1 MPHLLRSRPVPLQ
14 FVFAGV
20 VPALFGAVTGW
31 MLGVNEIGYIVLS
44 VLGIAGGYAAGLEHD
59 GAGEGAIRGV
69 IGGALFGGFI
79 LIAAELLDKEHKA
92 HLPEPEILLVAITTA
107 FGIGLGA
114 LGGRRRHRH
123 EVEGEKEKEKKGIDF
138 KRLHWAEFIGFAGV
152 AVLLASLW
160 LPWFSTS
167 CKSQAAGE
175 AAERAGT
182 EALCN
187 PNSRLNGTRGEFNAF
202 ETYAIMDVLLVMAC
216 IAPFVLAF
224 LVIRDTQLSWRPGEV
239 TMIVGMV
246 AAALIWLNGIILG
259 KPGDSVE
266 ISIEI
271 GYWVGLIGANGIL
284 VGGALRQALGGRTRK
299 PPGTL

>member
-1 MPHLLRSRPVPLQ
+1 MPHLLRSRPVPVQ

-44 VLGIAGGYAAGLEHD
+44 VLGIGGGYVAGLEHD

-92 HLPEPEILLVAITTA
+92 HLPDPEILLVAITTA

-167 CKSQAAGE
+167 CDSVRPLSPE
-175 AAERAGT
+175 D
-182 EALCN
+182 CN
-187 PNSRLNGTRGEFNAF
+187 PNSTLNGLRGDFNAF
-202 ETYAIMDVLLVMAC
+202 ETYKIMDVLLVMAC

-224 LVIRDTQLSWRPGEV
+224 LVIRETQLSWRPGEV

-259 KPGDSVE
+259 KPGDSVD

-271 GYWVGLIGANGIL
+271 GYWVGLVGANGIL

>member
-14 FVFAGV
+14 LVFAGV

-31 MLGVNEIGYIVLS
+31 MLGVSEIGYIVLS
-44 VLGIAGGYAAGLEHD
+44 VLGIAGGYGAGLEHD

-69 IGGALFGGFI
+69 VGGALFGGFI
-79 LIAAELLDKEHKA
+79 LIAAELIDKEHKA

-107 FGIGLGA
+107 FGVGLGA

-123 EVEGEKEKEKKGIDF
+123 EVEGPKEKEKKTTDF
-138 KRLHWAEFIGFAGV
+138 SRLHWAEYIGFAGV
-152 AVLLASLW
+152 AVLLASLF
-160 LPWFSTS
+160 LTWFSTS
-167 CKSQAAGE
+167 CDRTGPASPEG
-175 AAERAGT
+175 
-182 EALCN
+182 CN
-187 PNSRLNGTRGEFNAF
+187 PNSTLNGRRGDFNAF
-202 ETYAIMDVLLVMAC
+202 ETFAIMDILLVAAC

-224 LVIRDTQLSWRPGEV
+224 LVIRATQLSWRPGEI

-246 AAALIWLNGIILG
+246 AAALIWLNGIVLG
-259 KPGDSVE
+259 RPGDSVE
-266 ISIEI
+266 ISIGI
-271 GYWVGLIGANGIL
+271 GYWVGLIGANMIL